1 MTRRKLPPFA
11 RELRKMRA
19 LHTLD
24 NPLKNAH
31 VHCGNHAW
39 ERARTYIEG
48 GAMNVAHLV
57 YPSDS
62 EPGDFK
68 WTCLAGLTVT
78 ILHNSDGPNSIYP
91 PTLEQLAELILT
103 DGARCVYVIDP
114 KWPVQTHLRKDTA
127 A

>member
-1 MTRRKLPPFA
+1 MTRPKLPPFA
-11 RELRKMRA
+11 SDLRKLRK
-19 LHTLD
+19 LRSLD
-24 NPLKNAH
+24 DPLKIAH
-31 VHCGNHAW
+31 VHCGNFCW

-57 YPSDS
+57 YPSDR

-78 ILHNSDGPNSIYP
+78 ILHNSDGPDSIYP
-91 PTLEQLAELILT
+91 PTLEQLAELILL

-114 KWPVQTHLRKDTA
+114 KWPVQTYLRKETA